1 MTKLTKDWATAALI
15 RAARSFAQ
23 VALGGITVGAALDE
37 VNWLRIFSVAAVA
50 AIYSILTSIV
60 TGLPE
65 ARTDGTLIVDD
76 TNEDTTNYLF
86 QVETPLDEM
95 QTKKSVRMNVE
106 VHK

>member
-15 RAARSFAQ
+15 RAVRSFAQ

-37 VNWLRIFSVAAVA
+37 VSWLHILSVAAVA
-50 AIYSILTSIV
+50 AIYSILTSVV

-65 ARTDGTLIVDD
+65 ARSDGTLIVDD
-76 TNEDTTNYLF
+76 TNAETTNYLF